1 MELLLALIYVS
12 FCIAIFKI
20 FRIPVNEWS
29 LSTAVLGGII
39 GISLTLLVMNYNH
52 PFTANARIYFAVTPI
67 LPTVKGRVVEV
78 PVQANAPLKEGD
90 VLFRVDPKPFEYV
103 IAEKKAA
110 LAEAEQNVKQLKA
123 SFDQAAA
130 QAEKANAQLQLAEQ
144 NYDRQAQLFKSNVVA
159 QATLDTATRN
169 LDVSKQSFAAAKAE
183 EERARLAYTSN
194 IGGVNTAVAKLR
206 AELADAEFDLEQT
219 TTRAAG
225 PGFVTQVS
233 LRPGMYAI
241 PAQLRTSMF
250 FVNTGPRDRELGAAF
265 QQNSLQRVKAGD
277 DAEVAFDA
285 VPGRVFKGKVRTV
298 VDAISTGQLGTTVG
312 LIEPETRTTAGRAVA
327 IIDVS
332 DEMRDYQIPLGATAQ
347 VAIYTEHW
355 HHLALLR
362 KILLRMR
369 SWENY
374 VYFEGHGGGGSG
386 H

>member
-20 FRIPVNEWS
+20 FRIPVNQWS

-90 VLFRVDPKPFEYV
+90 VLFRLDPKPFEYV
-103 IAEKKAA
+103 VAEKKAA

-130 QAEKANAQLQLAEQ
+130 QAERANAQLQLAEQ
-144 NYDRQAQLFKSNVVA
+144 NYDRQAQLFKANVVA
-159 QATLDTATRN
+159 QATLDTASRN
-169 LDVSKQSFAAAKAE
+169 LDASKQSFAAAKAE

-250 FVNTGPRDRELGAAF
+250 FVNTGPQDRELGAAF

-277 DAEVAFDA
+277 DAELAFDA

-355 HHLALLR
+355 HHLSLLR
-362 KILLRMR
+362 KVLLRMR
-369 SWENY
+369 SWQNY
-374 VYFEGHGGGGSG
+374 VFLEGH
-386 H
+386 

>member
-1 MELLLALIYVS
+1 MELLLALIYVA

-20 FRIPVNEWS
+20 FRIPVNQWS

-78 PVQANAPLKEGD
+78 PVQPNAPLKEGD
-90 VLFRVDPKPFEYV
+90 VLFRIDPKPFEYV
-103 IAEKKAA
+103 VAEKKAA
-110 LAEAEQNVKQLKA
+110 LAEAQQNVKQLKA

-130 QAEKANAQLQLAEQ
+130 LAERANAQLQLAEQ
-144 NYDRQAQLFKSNVVA
+144 NYDRQAQLFERNVVA
-159 QATLDTATRN
+159 QATLDTASRN
-169 LDVSKQSFAAAKAE
+169 LDASKQSFAAAKAE

-206 AELADAEFDLEQT
+206 AELSDAEFDLEQT

-250 FVNTGPRDRELGAAF
+250 FVNTGPQDRELGAAF

-355 HHLALLR
+355 HHLSLLR
-362 KILLRMR
+362 KVLLRMR
-369 SWENY
+369 SWQNY
-374 VYFEGHGGGGSG
+374 VFLEGH
-386 H
+386 

>member
-20 FRIPVNEWS
+20 FRIPVNQWS

-90 VLFRVDPKPFEYV
+90 VLFRIDPKPFEYV
-103 IAEKKAA
+103 VAEKKAA

-123 SFDQAAA
+123 SLDQAAA
-130 QAEKANAQLQLAEQ
+130 QAGGANAQLQLAEQ

-250 FVNTGPRDRELGAAF
+250 FVNTGPQDRELGAAF

-355 HHLALLR
+355 HHLSLLR
-362 KILLRMR
+362 KVLLRMR
-369 SWENY
+369 SWQNY
-374 VYFEGHGGGGSG
+374 IFLEGH
-386 H
+386 